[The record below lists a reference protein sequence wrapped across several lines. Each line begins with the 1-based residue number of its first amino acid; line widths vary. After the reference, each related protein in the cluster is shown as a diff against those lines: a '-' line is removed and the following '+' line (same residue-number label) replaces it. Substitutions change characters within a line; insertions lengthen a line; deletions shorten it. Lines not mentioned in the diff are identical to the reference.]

1 MAGAE
6 ETLPAA
12 TQTPSGKIGG
22 AGFSDAMD
30 RAGIEPATH
39 SPGNTAISDSGG
51 AKSGA
56 LPDDLTH
63 VIDNWHSLTDE
74 DRRRV
79 RAIVD
84 GRLA

>member
-30 RAGIEPATH
+30 RAGIERQAY
-39 SPGNTAISDSGG
+39 SPQNTTISDSGG
-51 AKSGA
+51 AYSGA
-56 LPDDLTH
+56 LPADLAH
-63 VIDNWHSLTDE
+63 VIADKATSL
-74 DRRRV
+74 
-79 RAIVD
+79 
-84 GRLA
+84 L